1 MKSYNSDTYFAVNKY
16 PVVLRQL
23 ICQYL
28 DYYNIESSY
37 NCKYFNC
44 NYYNCKY
51 EYNNSFIT
59 FYIFIYSVVNT
70 RYNYVIEFIKDK
82 CNDNSLYYQ
91 LYNDM
96 KISLITP
103 DRIHCRIK
111 KPECIEERNLNI
123 IIIKVSSKFTL
134 DKMNGIIELSKYSI
148 DNSDQILQFYD
159 WPRLLIECL
168 NSDSCNIK
176 KHAIIILANL
186 VNKSEPVK
194 KYLIRN
200 DIFGLDSKLRLS
212 HHKCIVDEYLNLLGN
227 LIFS

>member
-82 CNDNSLYYQ
+82 CNDNTLYYN
-91 LYNDM
+91 LYNEL
-96 KISLITP
+96 KRSLITP
-103 DRIHCRIK
+103 DIIK
-111 KPECIEERNLNI
+111 NPSGLEELNI
-123 IIIKVSSKFTL
+123 IMEKVSSKVISV
-134 DKMNGIIELSKYSI
+134 KMNGIIELSKYSI
-148 DNSDQILQFYD
+148 DNSDQILQVYE

-186 VNKSEPVK
+186 VNKCEPVK
-194 KYLIRN
+194 KYLICN

-212 HHKCIVDEYLNLLGN
+212 PHKCIVDEYLNLLGN